1 MSPSFI
7 LLIRSIAL
15 LYSLKSTSEVLRLYL
30 YFSLSLSLST
40 RLSKFSISVF
50 FSSVNSLYNSFCLKI
65 AKSSSE
71 SNLAFFIDL
80 LKSIF

>member
-1 MSPSFI
+1 MSTSFV

-15 LYSLKSTSEVLRLYL
+15 LYSLKSTSEVLPFDLYI
-30 YFSLSLSLST
+30 SLSLSLST
-40 RLSKFSISVF
+40 LLSKFYISVF
-50 FSSVNSLYNSFCLKI
+50 FSSVNSLYISFCLKI
-65 AKSSSE
+65 AKPSSE